1 MTTLTAT
8 DARSNLFQLLKE
20 TIQGHTTTRISSKEG
35 VVVMLSEEDYESL
48 METAELMS
56 KKGLLASI
64 KKADKE
70 IKVGKV
76 YSFDQVFKK

>member
-20 TIQGHTTTRISSKEG
+20 TIQGHTPTRISSKEG
-35 VVVMLSEEDYESL
+35 VAVLLSEEDYESL
-48 METAELMS
+48 LETAELIS
-56 KKGLLASI
+56 EPKLLTSI

-70 IKVGKV
+70 IMTGKV
-76 YSFDQVFKK
+76 YSFDWVFKK